1 MTVLEIKGETNAA
14 VVIKGLLQQHG
25 LPDLSPEGIDAL
37 SARFSTGLVLGHG
50 VVSHDGKPLIDELQA
65 LASAPENARFFAN
78 LVKADKPGTL
88 TERYRAE
95 IAASRKQAR
104 ITDFDLV
111 RYTGVT
117 REHMQERQRAAQGQ

>member
-1 MTVLEIKGETNAA
+1 MTVVTVKGQANAA
-14 VVIKGLLQQHG
+14 VVLKSLLQQHG
-25 LPDLSPEGIDAL
+25 LPDLSAEGIDAL

-50 VVSHDGKPLIDELQA
+50 VVSHDGKPLIEELRA
-65 LASAPENARFFAN
+65 LANDPENARFFASP
-78 LVKADKPGTL
+78 VKANKPGTL

-104 ITDFDLV
+104 ITDADLV